1 MQSCS
6 ILKRLKYQADAEKLK
21 LETEKQFSY
30 EEVMA
35 LKKDYERQIE
45 RLTIDVETY
54 KRALRIMKEKFD
66 VRVKI
71 KRLAVIAEI
80 REWADNNSGSVL
92 KSENNYVPY
101 GELLEKLDE
110 MEAQNG

>member
-1 MQSCS
+1 MMDVKKLVIEARTTLNKGEPDPYRYAFSHGSVFEDKQEEYNLSKLIVS
-6 ILKRLKYQADAEKLK
+6 IADH
-21 LETEKQFSY
+21 Y
-30 EEVMA
+30 EA
-35 LKKDYERQIE
+35 C
-45 RLTIDVETY
+45 
-54 KRALRIMKEKFD
+54 
-66 VRVKI
+66 I
-71 KRLAVIAEI
+71 KSERLAVIAEI